1 VHAPCHHEH
10 LTHSERQKKSQAA
23 SGALSAAHESTET
36 QDSIASPSNSRSGK
50 EYILQRSPQRVGVT
64 SIGIRIVPAVSGQ
77 RSQGALS
84 LAAPMASLQK
94 QKTKDSHLN
103 ATALKPH
110 KQTPLLAQS
119 KENAEATA
127 WLSIARDDAQA
138 LASVLPHLSIN
149 LADEDGETLLLCACR

>member
-1 VHAPCHHEH
+1 
-10 LTHSERQKKSQAA
+10 
-23 SGALSAAHESTET
+23 
-36 QDSIASPSNSRSGK
+36 
-50 EYILQRSPQRVGVT
+50 
-64 SIGIRIVPAVSGQ
+64 VPAVSGQ